1 MRRRNSMKRM
11 FSSLMARVFIAQ
23 LLAVMAAILVFAL
36 LISYGL
42 SRNFADGYA
51 DRWAPALMQWPAGD
65 ALAVR
70 LALEDALGDRVI
82 VGLQPPPAPRSRV
95 PRFSMRFNALADE
108 LRARGVPLTEL
119 RVSGRSGRAVIWLA
133 LSYPGEPARWL
144 GVASPVE
151 GAEIPARVLVWIL
164 VCLCIIAS
172 LAWALSRWLTAPM
185 RGLAQVMRRV
195 QQGDRGIRAP
205 EAGTAEHRALAQGFN
220 QMMDAVAA
228 AERERDIML
237 AGVSH
242 DLRSPLTRIRMAAEM
257 LPDAA
262 ARERIARNVEQADQV
277 LASFLDFVRLDHAP
291 LSDPIHLADL
301 LDELGAANA
310 MTVEQVKIDIPGR
323 IELCGHALLL
333 QRAIQ
338 NLLDNALRYGSAP
351 VELQAFRQA
360 DSIFIEVSDGGP
372 GMSAD
377 EVQDALKPFVRL
389 PTHREGAG
397 SGLGLAIVD
406 RVVRR
411 HGGRLTLARRGERF
425 VASVELPLTGAAQT
439 TPG

>member
-1 MRRRNSMKRM
+1 MKRM
-11 FSSLMARVFIAQ
+11 LSSLMARVFIAQ
-23 LLAVMAAILVFAL
+23 LLAVLAAIFVFAL

-51 DRWAPALMQWPAGD
+51 DRWAPALRQWPSGD
-65 ALAVR
+65 ALAIR
-70 LALEDALGDRVI
+70 LSLEDALGDRVI

-144 GVASPVE
+144 GVASTVE
-151 GAEIPARVLVWIL
+151 GAEIPARVLIWIL
-164 VCLCIIAS
+164 ICLGIIAA

-185 RGLAQVMRRV
+185 RDLAQVMRRV

-205 EAGTAEHRALAQGFN
+205 EAGTAEHRDLAQGFN
-220 QMMDAVAA
+220 QMMEAVAA

-257 LPDAA
+257 LTDAT

-301 LDELGAANA
+301 LGELGAENA
-310 MTVEQVKIDIPGR
+310 LSAEQMKIVLPDGAVLR
-323 IELCGHALLL
+323 GHTLLL
-333 QRAIQ
+333 KRAIQ
-338 NLLDNALRYGSAP
+338 NLLDNALRYGAAP
-351 VELQAFRQA
+351 VMLQAFRA
-360 DSIFIEVSDGGP
+360 GDSVFIEVSDAGP
-372 GMSAD
+372 GMDAD
-377 EVQDALKPFVRL
+377 QVQDALKPFVRL
-389 PTHREGAG
+389 PAHREGSG
-397 SGLGLAIVD
+397 SGLGLAIVV

-411 HGGRLTLARRGERF
+411 HGGHLALARRSERF
-425 VASVELPLTGAAQT
+425 VASLELPLTGAAQT
-439 TPG
+439 TRR